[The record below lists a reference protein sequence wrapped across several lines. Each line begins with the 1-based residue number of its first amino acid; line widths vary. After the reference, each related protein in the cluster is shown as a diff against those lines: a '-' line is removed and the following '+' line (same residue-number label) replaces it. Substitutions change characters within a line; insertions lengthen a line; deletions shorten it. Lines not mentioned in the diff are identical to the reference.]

1 MERARRACENED
13 MNRVEVNPALLR
25 WARERAGFSIE
36 RLLGK
41 FPQLEEWE
49 SGRTQPTL
57 RQLER
62 FAHATFAPFGF
73 LFLKAPP
80 EETPP
85 IPHYRTTGGAGPR
98 RPSPNLLDTI
108 YLLQQRQ
115 WWMREYLIEEGHDP
129 LPFVAS
135 APADALP
142 TGIAERM
149 RDVLGFGP
157 RWAATQDSWEAA
169 LRTLRQRM
177 DEAGIIVVTN
187 GVVGNNTRRT
197 LDVDEFRGFVLV
209 DEYVPFVFVNN
220 RDAKAAQMFT
230 LAHELAHVVYGSSA
244 SFDLRSLQ
252 PARDDTEGA
261 CNRAAAEFLVPAR
274 EVRRVWNDLKDAP
287 DPYSALAQQFK
298 VSVIVAARR
307 ALDVRLITTAAF
319 REFYDTWQRQQRRQ
333 GSRVSGG
340 GNFYDNQHLRL
351 GRRFTSA
358 VVRKTQSGEMS
369 YTEAYR
375 LTGLHGRTF
384 EQYATHLGIGGG
396 R

>member
-1 MERARRACENED
+1 
-13 MNRVEVNPALLR
+13 MNRVEVEPALLR
-25 WARERAGFSIE
+25 WARERAGFSVAQ
-36 RLLGK
+36 LLGK
-41 FPQLEEWE
+41 FPKLAEWE
-49 SGRTQPTL
+49 NGRTQPTF

-62 FAHATFAPFGF
+62 FARATFVPFGY
-73 LFLKAPP
+73 LFLNAPP
-80 EETPP
+80 AEDPP
-85 IPHYRTTGGAGPR
+85 IPHYRTTGGTGLR
-98 RPSPNLLDTI
+98 RPSPHLLDTI
-108 YLLQQRQ
+108 YMLQQRQ

-135 APADALP
+135 APADAPP
-142 TGIAERM
+142 TVIAERM

-157 RWAATQDSWEAA
+157 RWAETQDGWEAA

-177 DEAGIIVVTN
+177 DEAGIVVVTN

-220 RDAKAAQMFT
+220 GDAKAAQMFT
-230 LAHELAHVVYGSSA
+230 LAHELAHVFYGSSA

-252 PARDDTEGA
+252 PARDDTERA
-261 CNRAAAEFLVPAR
+261 CNRAAAEFLVPER
-274 EVRRVWNDLKDAP
+274 EVRRVWNDLKDTP
-287 DPYSALAQQFK
+287 NPYSALAQRFK

-307 ALDVRLITTAAF
+307 ALDVRLITKAAF
-319 REFYDTWQRQQRRQ
+319 REFYDDWQRSERQQAGRAP
-333 GSRVSGG
+333 GG

-351 GRRFTSA
+351 GRRFTAA

-384 EQYATHLGIGGG
+384 EQYATHLGIGGE

>member
-1 MERARRACENED
+1 
-13 MNRVEVNPALLR
+13 MNRVEVQPALLR
-25 WARERAGFSIE
+25 WARERAGFSVAQ
-36 RLLGK
+36 LLGK
-41 FPQLEEWE
+41 FPKLTEWE
-49 SGRTQPTL
+49 SGRTQPTF

-62 FAHATFAPFGF
+62 FARATFVPFGY
-73 LFLKAPP
+73 LFLNAPP
-80 EETPP
+80 VEDPP
-85 IPHYRTTGGAGPR
+85 IPHYRTTGGTGPR
-98 RPSPNLLDTI
+98 RPSPHLLDTI
-108 YLLQQRQ
+108 YMLQQRQ

-135 APADALP
+135 APADAP
-142 TGIAERM
+142 PKVIAERM
-149 RDVLGFGP
+149 HDVLGFGP
-157 RWAATQDSWEAA
+157 RWAETQDGWEAA

-177 DEAGIIVVTN
+177 DEAGIVVVTN
-187 GVVGNNTRRT
+187 GVVGNNARRT

-220 RDAKAAQMFT
+220 GDAKSAQMFT
-230 LAHELAHVVYGSSA
+230 LAHELAHVFYGSSA

-252 PARDDTEGA
+252 PARDDTEQA
-261 CNRAAAEFLVPAR
+261 CNRAAAEFLVPEC
-274 EVRRVWNDLKDAP
+274 EVRRVWNDLKDMP
-287 DPYSALAQQFK
+287 DPFSVLARHFK

-307 ALDVRLITTAAF
+307 ALDVRLITKAAF
-319 REFYDTWQRQQRRQ
+319 REFYDDWQRRERRQ
-333 GSRVSGG
+333 GSRASGG

-351 GRRFTSA
+351 GRRFTAA